1 MAEVFGVPCPGC
13 GMTRAILLL
22 LRGEVAASLHMHPLA
37 VPSGLASLL
46 FMFAT
51 VWTTASLGTPIAL
64 WGTRFGR
71 ASVATFAAVQ
81 LAILGLWVARMLGFW
96 GGPVQV

>member
-1 MAEVFGVPCPGC
+1 
-13 GMTRAILLL
+13 MTRAVLLL
-22 LRGEVAASLHMHPLA
+22 WRGEVAASLRMHPLA
-37 VPSGLASLL
+37 VPSALASLL

-51 VWTTASLGTPIAL
+51 VWATANLGSPIAI

-71 ASVATFAAVQ
+71 ATIATFAAVQ

-96 GGPVQV
+96 GGPVPV